1 MTLGWLISKRRP
13 ARTPAIRYGT
23 HWFRDVGTQ
32 VRLIRQEGVG
42 LQLGSKTFD
51 VPDATAAVEFCYE
64 QGWTDGLPVVP
75 PTHEAI
81 EQIINYLGRDPKEVV
96 GIVTPRNGIATIEK
110 IAINCVMAGCRVEYV
125 PIVIAALEA
134 MLEEPFNLNGV
145 QTTTHCCAPLVIVSG
160 SAVKRLA
167 FNTAENALGHG
178 SRANATI
185 GRAVRLILW
194 NIGGGLPGEPC
205 KTTHGHPGYYSF
217 CIAENQDANPW
228 EPLHVGRGF
237 GAEETV
243 VTVTAVEGPHSIG
256 TGAGYSSS
264 DDVLFVLADAIA
276 VLGSN
281 SVTGG
286 DMILALSPLVSQN
299 LAGSGL
305 SKQDVVRELMQQAMR
320 PVHDMRRKRN
330 IAEVSQHHWN
340 KLADP
345 DDDDALVPFIRK
357 AENIVIFTT
366 GGWGS
371 GGGFAS
377 LFPGWGS
384 HGGLTQSKAVRF
396 PRT

>member
-1 MTLGWLISKRRP
+1 
-13 ARTPAIRYGT
+13 
-23 HWFRDVGTQ
+23 
-32 VRLIRQEGVG
+32 

-51 VPDATAAVEFCYE
+51 VPDAAAAVEFCYQ

-75 PTHEAI
+75 PTQEAI
-81 EQIINYLGRDPKEVV
+81 ERIIAYLGRDPKEVV

-110 IAINCVMAGCRVEYV
+110 IAINCVMAGCLAEYV

-160 SAVKRLA
+160 PAVKRLE
-167 FNTAENALGHG
+167 FNTAEGALGHG

-217 CIAENQDANPW
+217 CVAENQDVNPW

-237 GAEETV
+237 GADETV
-243 VTVTAVEGPHSIG
+243 VTVTAVAAPYSIG
-256 TGAGYSSS
+256 TGAGYSST

-276 VLGSN
+276 TLGSN
-281 SVTGG
+281 NVTGG

-305 SKQDVVRELMQQAMR
+305 TKQDVVRELMERAVR
-320 PVHDMRRKRN
+320 PVQDMRRKRN
-330 IAEVSQHHWN
+330 IAEVSPHHWS

-345 DDDDALVPFIRK
+345 DDDGALVPFVRNP
-357 AENIVIFTT
+357 ENLVILTT

-396 PRT
+396 PNA